1 MQPMESRRGTGVL
14 NCLMKEESASELI
27 QNMHEVYTHFKLDW
41 RLRKKASHLPKYP
54 LQKQTN
60 KRKKNEE
67 KKTKRQTE
75 GARGWGC
82 AVGKRYSLS
91 NAGLLN
97 RQASL

>member
-1 MQPMESRRGTGVL
+1 MEKPEL
-14 NCLMKEESASELI
+14 NWSSELS
-27 QNMHEVYTHFKLDW
+27 HERGIGFRTDTKHAWSIYPFQTGLESEGKGL
-41 RLRKKASHLPKYP
+41 LPTQLLENP
-54 LQKQTN
+54 LQKQTDKQN
-60 KRKKNEE
+60 KE

>member
-1 MQPMESRRGTGVL
+1 MESRRGTGVL

-41 RLRKKASHLPKYP
+41 RLRKKASQPAQIP
-54 LQKQTN
+54 SSETNKQTN
-60 KRKKNEE
+60 KNKE
-67 KKTKRQTE
+67 KETKRQTE

>member
-1 MQPMESRRGTGVL
+1 MQSMEKPEL
-14 NCLMKEESASELI
+14 NWSSELMKEELTSELI

-41 RLRKKASHLPKYP
+41 RVRKKTSHLPKY
-54 LQKQTN
+54 LKALFRSKQKN
-60 KRKKNEE
+60 KE

-82 AVGKRYSLS
+82 AVGKKYSLS

-97 RQASL
+97 LQASL

>member
-60 KRKKNEE
+60 KQT
-67 KKTKRQTE
+67 KTKKRKQRDKQKEREAGGVLWESGTHLVMQ
-75 GARGWGC
+75 GC
-82 AVGKRYSLS
+82 
-91 NAGLLN
+91 
-97 RQASL
+97 